1 MKADRRK
8 NFPKSIRTAYRV
20 WGALVSLVLC
30 FSMTACGAADRQ
42 PDYTDEL
49 VEDETQMVDFVTAYG
64 KDGVGFTF
72 RNGMDV
78 PTKNE

>member
-1 MKADRRK
+1 M
-8 NFPKSIRTAYRV
+8 
-20 WGALVSLVLC
+20 
-30 FSMTACGAADRQ
+30 
-42 PDYTDEL
+42 PDYTDEF

>member
-1 MKADRRK
+1 MV
-8 NFPKSIRTAYRV
+8 F
-20 WGALVSLVLC
+20 LVLC
-30 FSMTACGAADRQ
+30 FFLSACGAGSRQ

-72 RNGMDV
+72 RICFPNGKKCNLRFS
-78 PTKNE
+78 TKKQEKKEMACRG

>member
-1 MKADRRK
+1 MTMRADSS
-8 NFPKSIRTAYRV
+8 NIAQYR
-20 WGALVSLVLC
+20 
-30 FSMTACGAADRQ
+30 
-42 PDYTDEL
+42 EL
-49 VEDETQMVDFVTAYG
+49 TQMVDFVTAYG